1 MEKSVI
7 VDVAN
12 DQLRSLAVA
21 GFNDGLVQ
29 LCDEILLKRFA
40 DWNRIEEELA
50 LVIRCLRTTPAIE
63 AVAGGLRHIIAPFLV
78 QTRQL
83 FEFILESIVV

>member
-7 VDVAN
+7 VDIAN
-12 DQLRSLAVA
+12 DQFRSLALT

-29 LCDEILLKRFA
+29 LCDEILLKRFL

-50 LVIRCLRTTPAIE
+50 LVICLRTTPAIE
-63 AVAGGLRHIIAPFLV
+63 AVAGGLRHVIAPFLV

-83 FEFILESIVV
+83 LEFILESIVV